1 MILNFLNMNVY
12 LFSNVKDYYEDN
24 FLILD
29 KINVEEVVKMIYN
42 LFNDYDDY
50 VFDYENEK
58 LNLDVEFYFIIIL
71 FLLDVI

>member
-29 KINVEEVVKMIYN
+29 KINVEEVV
-42 LFNDYDDY
+42 
-50 VFDYENEK
+50 
-58 LNLDVEFYFIIIL
+58 
-71 FLLDVI
+71 

>member
-1 MILNFLNMNVY
+1 
-12 LFSNVKDYYEDN
+12 
-24 FLILD
+24 
-29 KINVEEVVKMIYN
+29 MIYN
-42 LFNDYDDY
+42 FFNDYDDY